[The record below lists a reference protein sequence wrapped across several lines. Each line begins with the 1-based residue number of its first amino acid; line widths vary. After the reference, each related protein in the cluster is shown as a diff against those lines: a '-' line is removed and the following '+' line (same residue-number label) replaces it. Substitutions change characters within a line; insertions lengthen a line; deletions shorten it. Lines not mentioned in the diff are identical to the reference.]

1 MFLTYP
7 ILTDLQLWEVEA
19 QMKIIT
25 ALVIQM
31 NGQKNR
37 TEKETFE

>member
-1 MFLTYP
+1 MILTYP

-31 NGQKNR
+31 NGLKNKK
-37 TEKETFE
+37 EKETFE